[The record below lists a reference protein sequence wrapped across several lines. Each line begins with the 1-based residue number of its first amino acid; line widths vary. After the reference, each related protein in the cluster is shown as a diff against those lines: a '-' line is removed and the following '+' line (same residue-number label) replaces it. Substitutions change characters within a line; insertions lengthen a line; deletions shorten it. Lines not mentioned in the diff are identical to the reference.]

1 LNLIKDDGNKLFK
14 EKKYEESDTKFLEG
28 VRLYEK

>member
-1 LNLIKDDGNKLFK
+1 MNVIKEDGNKLFK
-14 EKKYEESDTKFLEG
+14 EKKYEESENKFLEG